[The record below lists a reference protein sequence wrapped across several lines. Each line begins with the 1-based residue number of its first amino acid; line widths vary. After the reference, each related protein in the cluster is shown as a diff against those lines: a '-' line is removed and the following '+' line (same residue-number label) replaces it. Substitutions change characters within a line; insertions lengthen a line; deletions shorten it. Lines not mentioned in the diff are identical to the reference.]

1 MKAVKVLRTEEPQ
14 WSFQQDNSKNYSLTI
29 NCRVNFWLQE
39 DLARGQ
45 HELITKN
52 KHVMSRVSI
61 ITFRDATSPIDVE
74 EPVSCTPF
82 LNESGKLLDCSTRN
96 FLRIPRSSSFCL
108 RHSITC
114 RIASQHSNRNKILQ
128 SRTITFVIMYTRR
141 KSSTQHK

>member
-1 MKAVKVLRTEEPQ
+1 
-14 WSFQQDNSKNYSLTI
+14 
-29 NCRVNFWLQE
+29 
-39 DLARGQ
+39 
-45 HELITKN
+45 
-52 KHVMSRVSI
+52 MSRVSI

-96 FLRIPRSSSFCL
+96 FSRIPRSSSFCL

-128 SRTITFVIMYTRR
+128 SRTITFVIMYTPRR
-141 KSSTQHK
+141 KSSTQHKQITTIGTKIYLTVMPILAKTECKKKYTFKRKRPLRISLHIKSLHSKP